1 MLPLENEVGVS
12 VIISDSTLRDGNH
25 AIRHQLSLK
34 QVCGYAAAAEK
45 AGIDIVE
52 VGHGNGLGGSSSLLG
67 FSAVSD
73 REMLEAARAQLVRS
87 LLGVHFIPG
96 LGKSADIAMALD
108 IGVDI
113 VRVASHCTE
122 ANITARFIEQTRTA
136 GKTAY
141 GVLMM
146 AHMAS
151 PEKLLEQAKL
161 MEDYGAHAVIIMDSA
176 GYSSPN
182 MVRERIG
189 LLSNHLNIQVGFH
202 GHNNLSV
209 AVANT
214 LVAVEAG
221 ASIVDGC
228 IRGFG
233 AGAGNTQ
240 LEPLVAILERSGV
253 AVSTSFERMIELVKD
268 ADKLLQPETPHI
280 QISNIAS
287 GLYGLFSGYV
297 PHVQRAARKF
307 AVSEFELYKRLAERN
322 LVAGQED
329 VIIEEASRLATDNI
343 LDKMTRSSDTPE
355 PLEVSLLSTHR

>member
-1 MLPLENEVGVS
+1 MS

-25 AIRHQLSLK
+25 AIRHQLSVA
-34 QVCGYAAAAEK
+34 QISSYATAAEK
-45 AGIDIVE
+45 ARIDIVE

-67 FSAVSD
+67 HSAVSD
-73 REMLEAARAQLVRS
+73 RKALETARARLVKS

-96 LGKSADIAMALD
+96 LGKSADIAMALE
-108 IGVDI
+108 IGVDV

-122 ANITARFIEQTRTA
+122 ANITARFIEQIKTA
-136 GKTAY
+136 DKIAY

-151 PEKLLEQAKL
+151 PEKLLEQAQL
-161 MEDYGAHAVIIMDSA
+161 MEHYGADAVIIMDSA
-176 GYSSPN
+176 GYSSPD
-182 MVRERIG
+182 MVRQKIH
-189 LLSNHLNIQVGFH
+189 LLSEHLNIQVGFH

-214 LVAVEAG
+214 LVAVEEG

-228 IRGFG
+228 IHGFG

-240 LEPLVAILERSGV
+240 LEPLIAILERSGV
-253 AVSTSFERMIELVKD
+253 AISTSFERIVKLAED
-268 ADKLLQPETPHI
+268 AETFLQRTTPHI
-280 QISNIAS
+280 QISNISS

-307 AVSEFELYKRLAERN
+307 EINEFELYKRLADRK

-329 VIIEEASRLATDNI
+329 VIVEEASRLATNDFRNK
-343 LDKMTRSSDTPE
+343 L
-355 PLEVSLLSTHR
+355 